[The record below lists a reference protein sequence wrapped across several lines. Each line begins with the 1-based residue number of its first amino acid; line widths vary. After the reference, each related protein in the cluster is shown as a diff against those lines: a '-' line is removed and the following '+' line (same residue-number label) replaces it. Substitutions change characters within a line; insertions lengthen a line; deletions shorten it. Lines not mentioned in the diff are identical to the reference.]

1 MPDVFQW
8 TLPVSVKPPFTE
20 KYLQEEC
27 ESEQQGKDGVCLSC
41 EKAENYIE
49 CSLIHTFSHSGE
61 LSGYTGKMKCS
72 RLWTKMIAITANPR
86 RASTTLNCTPKV
98 RHKTFGVH
106 YV

>member
-49 CSLIHTFSHSGE
+49 CS
-61 LSGYTGKMKCS
+61 
-72 RLWTKMIAITANPR
+72 
-86 RASTTLNCTPKV
+86 
-98 RHKTFGVH
+98 
-106 YV
+106 

>member
-49 CSLIHTFSHSGE
+49 CSLIQYIQPFRRTVRIYRKNEVFQIMDQNDSHYGKSTEGIHNFDTRTFLGS
-61 LSGYTGKMKCS
+61 S
-72 RLWTKMIAITANPR
+72 RKPGA
-86 RASTTLNCTPKV
+86 
-98 RHKTFGVH
+98 
-106 YV
+106 

>member
-41 EKAENYIE
+41 EKAEYAAKYPLVQN
-49 CSLIHTFSHSGE
+49 
-61 LSGYTGKMKCS
+61 
-72 RLWTKMIAITANPR
+72 AQP
-86 RASTTLNCTPKV
+86 V
-98 RHKTFGVH
+98 R
-106 YV
+106 